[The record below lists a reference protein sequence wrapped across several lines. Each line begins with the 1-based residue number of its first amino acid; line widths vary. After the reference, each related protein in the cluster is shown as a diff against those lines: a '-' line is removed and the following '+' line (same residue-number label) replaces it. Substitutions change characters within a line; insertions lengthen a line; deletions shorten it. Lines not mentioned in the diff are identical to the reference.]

1 MLRENLETSYPNSG
15 QRLWSGFETYFRAGI
30 RVSGFLD
37 DIVGV
42 MLTVLRPFPYHPI
55 GSAKTHG
62 EVADE
67 EGKRLEV
74 LFREYAAG
82 LTGA

>member
-1 MLRENLETSYPNSG
+1 MSL
-15 QRLWSGFETYFRAGI
+15 
-30 RVSGFLD
+30 
-37 DIVGV
+37 

-55 GSAKTHG
+55 GSTKTHG

-74 LFREYAAG
+74 LFREYAAS
-82 LTGA
+82 LTGS